1 MGSKNSKK
9 SYTIAMVGLD
19 GAGKSSMS
27 MIKYLESQDK
37 KKNLNHQIHQIFQL
51 NLLIIK
57 E

>member
-19 GAGKSSMS
+19 GAGKIS

-37 KKNLNHQIHQIFQL
+37 KKI
-51 NLLIIK
+51 
-57 E
+57 

>member
-19 GAGKSSMS
+19 GAGKSS

-57 E
+57 EWI

>member
-19 GAGKSSMS
+19 GAGKSSM
-27 MIKYLESQDK
+27 IKYLESQDK

-51 NLLIIK
+51 KLLIIK